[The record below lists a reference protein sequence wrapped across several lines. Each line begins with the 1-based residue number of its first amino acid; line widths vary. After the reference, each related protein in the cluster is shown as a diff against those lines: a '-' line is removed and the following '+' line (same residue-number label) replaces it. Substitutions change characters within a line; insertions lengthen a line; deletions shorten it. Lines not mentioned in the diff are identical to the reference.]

1 MQNDLDVIQKAKM
14 YIKRY
19 TICCTVLGLSIV
31 LGFWLS
37 AVFGNVATMLSSLIA
52 GLLLIFI
59 GSSIIFNKCVASVL
73 NKKLDAETYLAMISC
88 GNLDTPAAI
97 WQLYGEYFCGNYQNV
112 VSICKMKL
120 DDPKMAERYRYHYL
134 TYLANVYFDIGDDEN
149 LRKVCEQYESAL
161 INEKPRKQARFR
173 TYFSRMTFYGFYL
186 NQNIEACM
194 DWINKPAPMLITQY
208 NRTFCKARLA
218 LMQGN
223 TAEADKYFEAL
234 AKEAPQLN
242 YGKLATNRLS
252 AENPQT
258 LEDRPSTFVISDE
271 PTEVTLHPTNRR
283 KLRKP
288 LAVLAIVLILM
299 YAVVGILRDLD
310 AKEKYEREIESYRE
324 SIRVLVEE
332 DYDGVKILDTFT
344 LKNGEDI
351 IDTMFICQT
360 EKEIIVGCTYVYSDD
375 PTKQYYKTM
384 AYISVES
391 LSEDRSPLWYWSFP
405 SKTSHNQIESY
416 FYTVKADVP
425 ADYVYLSSFE
435 INGQKVYYVIT
446 EIIPG
451 ITITLSDQYQ

>member
-37 AVFGNVATMLSSLIA
+37 AMFGNVATMLSSLIA

>member
-1 MQNDLDVIQKAKM
+1 
-14 YIKRY
+14 
-19 TICCTVLGLSIV
+19 
-31 LGFWLS
+31 
-37 AVFGNVATMLSSLIA
+37 
-52 GLLLIFI
+52 
-59 GSSIIFNKCVASVL
+59 
-73 NKKLDAETYLAMISC
+73 
-88 GNLDTPAAI
+88 
-97 WQLYGEYFCGNYQNV
+97 
-112 VSICKMKL
+112 
-120 DDPKMAERYRYHYL
+120 
-134 TYLANVYFDIGDDEN
+134 
-149 LRKVCEQYESAL
+149 
-161 INEKPRKQARFR
+161 
-173 TYFSRMTFYGFYL
+173 
-186 NQNIEACM
+186 M

-242 YGKLATNRLS
+242 YGKLAANRLS

-258 LEDRPSTFVISDE
+258 LEDRSSAFVISDE

-288 LAVLAIVLILM
+288 LAVLAIVLVLM

-310 AKEKYEREIESYRE
+310 EKEKYDRELEAYRE

-435 INGQKVYYVIT
+435 INGQTVYYVIT

-451 ITITLSDQYQ
+451 IVITLSDQ

>member
-19 TICCTVLGLSIV
+19 TICCTVLGLFIV

-37 AVFGNVATMLSSLIA
+37 AVFGNVATMLSALIA

-271 PTEVTLHPTNRR
+271 PTEVTLYPANRR
-283 KLRKP
+283 KLRKL

-310 AKEKYEREIESYRE
+310 EKEKYDRELESYRE

-332 DYDGVKILDTFT
+332 DYDGVKIIDTFT

-391 LSEDRSPLWYWSFP
+391 LSEDRSPLWHWSFS

-425 ADYVYLSSFE
+425 AHYVYLSSFE
-435 INGQKVYYVIT
+435 INGQTVYYVIT

-451 ITITLSDQYQ
+451 IVITLSDQ

>member
-19 TICCTVLGLSIV
+19 TICCTVLGLFIV

-37 AVFGNVATMLSSLIA
+37 AVFGNVATMLSALIA

-271 PTEVTLHPTNRR
+271 PTEVTLYPANRR
-283 KLRKP
+283 KLRKL
-288 LAVLAIVLILM
+288 LAVWAIVLVLM

-310 AKEKYEREIESYRE
+310 EKEKYDRELEAYRE

-425 ADYVYLSSFE
+425 ADYIYLSSFE
-435 INGQKVYYVIT
+435 INGQTVYYVIT

-451 ITITLSDQYQ
+451 IVITLSDQ

>member
-19 TICCTVLGLSIV
+19 TICCTVLGLFIV
-31 LGFWLS
+31 LGFWLC
-37 AVFGNVATMLSSLIA
+37 AVFGNVATMLSALIA

-258 LEDRPSTFVISDE
+258 LEDRSSAFVISDE

-288 LAVLAIVLILM
+288 LAVLAIVLVLM

-310 AKEKYEREIESYRE
+310 EKEKYDRELEAYRE

-425 ADYVYLSSFE
+425 ADYIYLSSFE
-435 INGQKVYYVIT
+435 INGQTVYYVIT

-451 ITITLSDQYQ
+451 IVITLSDQ